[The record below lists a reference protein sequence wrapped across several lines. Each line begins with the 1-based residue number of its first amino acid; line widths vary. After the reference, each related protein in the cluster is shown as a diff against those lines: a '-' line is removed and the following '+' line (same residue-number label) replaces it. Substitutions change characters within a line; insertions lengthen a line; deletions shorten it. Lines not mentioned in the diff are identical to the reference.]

1 MNRKAVLG
9 ASLGTLSLFL
19 AACGSSSSSSGS
31 GSATTAASV
40 NWSSVT
46 SASAGGGFNALV
58 AAAKKEGHLNVV
70 ALPPGWANYG
80 ELISSF
86 QQKYGITITS
96 ENPNG
101 SSAEELA
108 ALTSEKGT
116 SKEPDVVDVG
126 PSFALLGAQK
136 NLFAPYQVQEWNQI
150 PTDAKAANGAWY
162 FDYGGY
168 ISIGYNA
175 GTFGANPPTSFASL
189 LQPQYKGAVALD
201 GNPTSAGA
209 AFGAVYAAALANGGS
224 LSNIQPGLTY
234 FKQLA
239 AAGNYVPVQSS
250 PAVIESGQIK
260 VNIDWDYL
268 NAAYAAAV
276 KGKVNW
282 KVFVPSNAKY
292 ASYYA
297 QAISA
302 NAPDPAA
309 ARLWEEYLYSSAG
322 QNLWVKGFARP
333 ILLPAMQAAGTVNA
347 NYLKLLPAV
356 TGEPTFPTSGEL
368 AQAQSLVATQWPN
381 VAG

>member
-1 MNRKAVLG
+1 MKKSVRIAVGSSAL
-9 ASLGTLSLFL
+9 AVIL
-19 AACGSSSSSSGS
+19 AACGSSSSSSS
-31 GSATTAASV
+31 GSTQSSTAST
-40 NWSSVT
+40 NWAMET
-46 SASAGGGFNALV
+46 SAQAGGGMSALI
-58 AAAKKEGHLNVV
+58 AAAKKEGTLNVI

-80 ELISSF
+80 ELISTF
-86 QQKYGITITS
+86 EKKYGITINS
-96 ENPNG
+96 QNPNG
-101 SSAEELA
+101 SSAQELA
-108 ALTSEKGT
+108 ALKAEKGT

-126 PSFALLGAQK
+126 PSFALLGAQQG
-136 NLFAPYQVQEWNQI
+136 LFSPYKVASWNQI
-150 PTDAKAANGAWY
+150 PANSKDAAGNWY
-162 FDYGGY
+162 YDYGGY

-175 GTFGANPPTSFASL
+175 DAFGSNPPTSFASL

-224 LSNIQPGLTY
+224 LSNIQPGLNY

-268 NAAYAAAV
+268 NAAYAIAT

-282 KVFVPSNAKY
+282 KVIVPAKGQY

-302 NAPDPAA
+302 NAPHPAA
-309 ARLWEEYLYSSAG
+309 ARLWEEFLYSAEG
-322 QNLWVKGFARP
+322 QNLYLKGLARP
-333 ILLPAMQAAGTVNA
+333 VLLPAMQAAGTVNST
-347 NYLKLLPAV
+347 YMSLLPSV
-356 TGEPTFPTSGEL
+356 SGTPQFPTQSQL
-368 AQAQSLVATQWPN
+368 SAAQTLVANQWTSIT
-381 VAG
+381 G

>member
-1 MNRKAVLG
+1 MKIHARFLGLGLGGLGLVG
-9 ASLGTLSLFL
+9 ASLF
-19 AACGSSSSSSGS
+19 SGA
-31 GSATTAASV
+31 GVASAST
-40 NWSSVT
+40 NWSTVT
-46 SASAGGGFNALV
+46 SVKAGGGFKALV
-58 AAAKKEGHLNVV
+58 AAAKKEGHLNVI

-80 ELISSF
+80 ELITTF
-86 QQKYGITITS
+86 EHKYGIKITS

-108 ALTSEKGT
+108 SLKSESGT

-126 PSFALLGAQK
+126 PSFALLGAK
-136 NLFAPYQVQEWNQI
+136 EGLFANYKVQEWNQI
-150 PTDAKAANGAWY
+150 PADAKASNGSWF

-175 GTFGANPPTSFASL
+175 NAFKGNPPTSFASL
-189 LQPQYKGAVALD
+189 LKPEFKGAVALD

-209 AFGAVYAAALANGGS
+209 AFGAVYTAALANGGS
-224 LSNIQPGLTY
+224 FSNIEPGLAY
-234 FKQLA
+234 FSKLA
-239 AAGNYVPVQSS
+239 KAGNYVPVQSS

-268 NAAYAAAV
+268 NAAYAKAV

-297 QAISA
+297 QAISK

-309 ARLWEEYLYSSAG
+309 ARLWEEFLYSNEG
-322 QNLWVKGFARP
+322 QNLWLKGFARP
-333 ILLPAMQAAGTVNA
+333 IRLPAMQKAGSVNK
-347 NYLKLLPAV
+347 KLLALLPPV
-356 TGEPTFPTSGEL
+356 SGEPKFPTQSDL
-368 AQAQSLVATQWPN
+368 AKAQTLVASQWPTISSGS
-381 VAG
+381 AG